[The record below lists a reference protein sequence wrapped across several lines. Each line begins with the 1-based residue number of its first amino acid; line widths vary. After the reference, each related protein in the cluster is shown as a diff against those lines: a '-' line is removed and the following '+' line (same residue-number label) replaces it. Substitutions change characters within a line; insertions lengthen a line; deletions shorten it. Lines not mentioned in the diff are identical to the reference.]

1 MKTCALLAVGAALAV
16 GLPSPS
22 RAADVLAEAAW
33 ARASAGPARNGAVY
47 LTLVNRGADAA
58 LVGAETPA
66 SERVELHGHV
76 MDGDTMGMR
85 RLDAVALPAGGR
97 VMLAPG
103 GRHAMLLGLAAP
115 LKEGRFL
122 SVDPA
127 LRRRR
132 FRSSSGWRWAA
143 SPRQRRPRS
152 RRVAGHEVAPDFGRQ
167 SARR

>member
-1 MKTCALLAVGAALAV
+1 MKTCALLAVGAALAA

-97 VMLAPG
+97 VALAPG

-115 LKEGRFL
+115 LKEGASFPLTLRFDDGDSL
-122 SVDPA
+122 VVRVAVGGVAAAAPPA
-127 LRRRR
+127 LTAG
-132 FRSSSGWRWAA
+132 SG
-143 SPRQRRPRS
+143 S
-152 RRVAGHEVAPDFGRQ
+152 
-167 SARR
+167 

>member
-33 ARASAGPARNGAVY
+33 ARATAGPARNGAVY

-85 RLDAVALPAGGR
+85 RLNAVALPAGGR
-97 VMLAPG
+97 VTLTPG

-115 LKEGRFL
+115 LKEGASFPLTLRFDDGDSL
-122 SVDPA
+122 VVRVAVGGVAAAAPPA
-127 LRRRR
+127 LTAG
-132 FRSSSGWRWAA
+132 SG
-143 SPRQRRPRS
+143 S
-152 RRVAGHEVAPDFGRQ
+152 
-167 SARR
+167 